1 MITKAS
7 TAALRL
13 IDGWGRQVHERAVDN
28 ARAAA
33 TEATRRRVEAA
44 EVELYLAGRSAPPA
58 RTAVPF
64 VARA

>member
-1 MITKAS
+1 MNIKAG
-7 TAALRL
+7 AAVLRL
-13 IDGWGRQVHERAVDN
+13 IDGWGRRVHARAVDN

-44 EVELYLAGRSAPPA
+44 EVELYLAGRRAPAA
-58 RTAVPF
+58 RPAVPF